1 MIKPL
6 GKFLLVKV
14 CEDVKREEVTA
25 SGIVVT
31 RPKDDRIDLVVSK
44 ARVIEISDQVEGFKK
59 DDIVYFNYFAGNV
72 VVEKGKD
79 PMGKD
84 DKEMILVHTEDVL
97 AIEK

>member
-6 GKFLLVKV
+6 GKYLLVKV
-14 CEDVKREEVTA
+14 CEDAKREEMTA
-25 SGIVVT
+25 SGIVLT

-44 ARVIEISDQVEGFKK
+44 AKVIEVSDKVEFRKG
-59 DDIVYFNYFAGNV
+59 DIIYFNYFAGNV

-84 DKEMILVHTEDVL
+84 DVEMILVHAEDIL
-97 AIEK
+97 AIEI